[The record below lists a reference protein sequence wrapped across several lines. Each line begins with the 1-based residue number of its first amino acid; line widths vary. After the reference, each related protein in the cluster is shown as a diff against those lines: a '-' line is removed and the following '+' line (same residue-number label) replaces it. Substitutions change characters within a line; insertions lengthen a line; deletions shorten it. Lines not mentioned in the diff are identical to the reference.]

1 MATLY
6 ERRKLFRYKSFY
18 PVMRVKVK
26 GRKKYVLTEILEEDV
41 KEICTSLKCEPALK
55 VKLVIRELCLIA

>member
-1 MATLY
+1 MNVGSYLDIKA
-6 ERRKLFRYKSFY
+6 FY
-18 PVMRVKVK
+18 PVMSKGK

>member
-1 MATLY
+1 
-6 ERRKLFRYKSFY
+6 
-18 PVMRVKVK
+18 MRLKVK
-26 GRKKYVLTEILEEDV
+26 GRKKYVLTEILKKM